1 MTEKVITKGPDQ
13 HYLET
18 KDGNLQELTTDQAKA
33 ILGFDNVEEVPLEGQ
48 VIGQGK
54 FFESDGGNISKII
67 PADN

>member
-1 MTEKVITKGPDQ
+1 MGKQVITQGLNN
-13 HYLET
+13 YLET
-18 KDGNLQELTTDQAKA
+18 EDGTLKELTIGEAKA

-67 PADN
+67 PAEN

>member
-1 MTEKVITKGPDQ
+1 MGKQVITQGLNN
-13 HYLET
+13 YLET
-18 KDGNLQELTTDQAKA
+18 EDGALKELTIGEAKA

-54 FFESDGGNISKII
+54 FFESDGGTVSKII

>member
-1 MTEKVITKGPDQ
+1 MGKQVITQGLNN
-13 HYLET
+13 YLET
-18 KDGNLQELTTDQAKA
+18 EDGTLKELTIGEAKA

>member
-1 MTEKVITKGPDQ
+1 MGKQVITQGLNN
-13 HYLET
+13 YLET
-18 KDGNLQELTTDQAKA
+18 EDGALKELTIGEAKA

>member
-1 MTEKVITKGPDQ
+1 MSKQVITQGLNN
-13 HYLET
+13 YLESE
-18 KDGNLQELTTDQAKA
+18 DGTLTELTIGEAKA

-67 PADN
+67 PAEN